1 MVTLSSKSLA
11 MVSKSKLAIKAI
23 DTDTKLANFAV
34 KISTQRC
41 LEPKGTHTKVAVSL
55 AIASM

>member
-11 MVSKSKLAIKAI
+11 KVFKSMPVIEAA
-23 DTDTKLANFAV
+23 DTDTAEAV

-41 LEPKGTHTKVAVSL
+41 LEPKGTHIKMAVSL
-55 AIASM
+55 AFASK